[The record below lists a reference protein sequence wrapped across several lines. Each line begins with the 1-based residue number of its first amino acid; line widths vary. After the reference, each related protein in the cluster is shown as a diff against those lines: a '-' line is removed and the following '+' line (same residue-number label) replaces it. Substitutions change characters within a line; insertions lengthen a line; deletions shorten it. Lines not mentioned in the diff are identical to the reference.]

1 MKSIK
6 VFSPASVSN
15 VCCGF
20 DVLGF
25 AISGLGD
32 IITVSSHNGS
42 GIHLGNVTGYSIPND
57 LKYNT
62 ASVAA
67 QSMLDFLNIKDG
79 FIIDI
84 EKNIKPGSG
93 IGSSAASSV
102 GAVYALNKILGEP
115 LKKEQL
121 IKFAMQGELISSKSA
136 PADNVASALYG
147 GLVLVNNFD
156 NYRVTN
162 LPAPNDIYAV
172 IHHPLLEMKTSES
185 RSNLPKKVDLKT
197 TSNQLSY
204 IAEFVHS
211 LNNEDYELM
220 GKSLKDC
227 LVEHCRVDSIP
238 IFNQAKRISL
248 ENSSL
253 CYSISG
259 SGPSCFS
266 LIKEKTKA
274 VNLKNIIDK
283 LFVESKVKF
292 NSYLTPLSSPG
303 VHEIK

>member
-1 MKSIK
+1 MNNVK

-25 AISGLGD
+25 AIGGLGD
-32 IITVSSHNGS
+32 IITLSTYNGA
-42 GIHLGNVTGYSIPND
+42 GIHLGKLTGYSIPND
-57 LKYNT
+57 SQHNT

-67 QSMLDFLNIKDG
+67 QSMLDFLNINDG

-121 IKFAMQGELISSKSA
+121 IEFAMQGELISSKSA

-156 NYRVTN
+156 AYRVTN
-162 LPAPNDIYAV
+162 LPTPNDLYAV

-204 IAEFVHS
+204 IAEFIHS
-211 LNNEDYELM
+211 LNNKDYELM

-238 IFNQAKRISL
+238 LFNLAKKISS

-274 VNLKNIIDK
+274 LNLKNSIDK
-283 LFVESKVKF
+283 VFIESKVKF
-292 NSYLTPLSSPG
+292 NSYLTTLSAPG

>member
-1 MKSIK
+1 MMNVK

-32 IITVSSHNGS
+32 IITVSPHSS
-42 GIHLGNVTGYSIPND
+42 VGIHLGNLTGYSIPND
-57 LKYNT
+57 SRHNT

-67 QSMLDFLNIKDG
+67 KSMLDFLNIKDG

-93 IGSSAASSV
+93 IGSSAASAV

-147 GLVLVNNFD
+147 GLVLVNNSD
-156 NYRVTN
+156 DYRVTN
-162 LPAPNDIYAV
+162 LPTPNDIFAV

-185 RSNLPKKVDLKT
+185 RYNLPKMVDLKT

-211 LNNEDYELM
+211 LNIEDYELM
-220 GKSLKDC
+220 RKSLKDC
-227 LVEHCRVDSIP
+227 LVESYRVDSIP
-238 IFNQAKRISL
+238 LFNEVKKISL

-274 VNLKNIIDK
+274 LNLKDSIDK
-283 LFVESKVKF
+283 KFIDSKIKF
-292 NSYLTPLSSPG
+292 NSYVTPLSSPG
-303 VHEIK
+303 VHEI

>member
-1 MKSIK
+1 MNNVK

-25 AISGLGD
+25 AIGGLGD
-32 IITVSSHNGS
+32 IITLSTYNGA
-42 GIHLGNVTGYSIPND
+42 GIHLGKLTGYSIPND
-57 LKYNT
+57 SQHNT

-121 IKFAMQGELISSKSA
+121 IEFAMQGELISSKSA

-156 NYRVTN
+156 AYRVTN
-162 LPAPNDIYAV
+162 LPTPNDLYAV

-204 IAEFVHS
+204 IAEFIHS

-220 GKSLKDC
+220 RKSLKDC

-238 IFNQAKRISL
+238 LFNQAKKISS

-274 VNLKNIIDK
+274 LNLKNSIDK
-283 LFVESKVKF
+283 VFIESKVKF
-292 NSYLTPLSSPG
+292 NSYLTTLSAPG